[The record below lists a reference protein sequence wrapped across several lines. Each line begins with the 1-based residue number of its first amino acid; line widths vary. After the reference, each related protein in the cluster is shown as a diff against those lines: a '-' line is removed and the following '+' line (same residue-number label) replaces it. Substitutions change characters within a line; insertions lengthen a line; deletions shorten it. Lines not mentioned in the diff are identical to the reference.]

1 MHTNVGE
8 AIADLRNLRRALRQ
22 TCDNLE
28 LQVASSGTHPFAV
41 SREISV
47 SRGERQ
53 AAVYGS
59 MRELARREPTF
70 ALHVHVGFG
79 DPDEAIAVYNRMR
92 VHLPMLL
99 ALSANSPFWQGRDTG
114 LASSRTPLFQAF
126 PRVGVPRRFENFD
139 EWVSTVRHARL
150 LRGVPGSSF
159 LWWDVR
165 VQPRVGTIE
174 VRIMDAQVT
183 LEATRAL
190 VAMVQ
195 TLAKMEHEEA
205 WAELAS
211 RAAPEVH
218 DENRFLAARD
228 GVDVALIDPVQR
240 RRVPLRERM
249 DALCPACASTRRTSA
264 ASTTSSRST
273 TSTRRRAPATSCA
286 SRAARAPARAR
297 AAALRRVLERR
308 DGRRGRASLPH
319 PSAQAP
325 AFDTVRESATSRA
338 ATPGSSPLHAPS
350 CSRLHPFVT
359 ATAGTELRWAAAG
372 GRLLA
377 VVALALVCVWV
388 VAGGGTARGATGAFV
403 PGATPTPVPTEPTTP
418 ARSGMYHVWSCRT
431 PTGSPA
437 PLDGWTQGPD
447 VTAQGADL
455 SCEIDGSFGAW
466 AGRETGAGFAA
477 IEWMTPAGIT
487 PVSVVLRRSVRT
499 FIDPAAPSVNA
510 TASLRA
516 RYLGTSSSTARRSPT
531 RRPRSRRRRTVP
543 PRPPRS
549 SATPLTPRR

>member
-1 MHTNVGE
+1 MLVAPPGYNLAQAIDEVIPRLPVDVAQFFHRETHAAAVELSTTVHTNVGE

-70 ALHVHVGFG
+70 ALHVHVGFS

-139 EWVSTVRHARL
+139 EWVSTVDMLVSCEAF
-150 LRGVPGSSF
+150 PDPSF

-183 LEATRAL
+183 LDATRAL

-195 TLAKMEHEEA
+195 SLAKMEHEEA

-249 DALCPACASTRRTSA
+249 DALLPRLREHAQDLGCEHDLLAINELYETPGAGYQLRVARRTE
-264 ASTTSSRST
+264 RLPGLV
-273 TSTRRRAPATSCA
+273 RQLCA
-286 SRAARAPARAR
+286 
-297 AAALRRVLERR
+297 E
-308 DGRRGRASLPH
+308 
-319 PSAQAP
+319 
-325 AFDTVRESATSRA
+325 F
-338 ATPGSSPLHAPS
+338 
-350 CSRLHPFVT
+350 
-359 ATAGTELRWAAAG
+359 
-372 GRLLA
+372 
-377 VVALALVCVWV
+377 
-388 VAGGGTARGATGAFV
+388 
-403 PGATPTPVPTEPTTP
+403 
-418 ARSGMYHVWSCRT
+418 
-431 PTGSPA
+431 
-437 PLDGWTQGPD
+437 
-447 VTAQGADL
+447 
-455 SCEIDGSFGAW
+455 
-466 AGRETGAGFAA
+466 
-477 IEWMTPAGIT
+477 
-487 PVSVVLRRSVRT
+487 
-499 FIDPAAPSVNA
+499 
-510 TASLRA
+510 
-516 RYLGTSSSTARRSPT
+516 
-531 RRPRSRRRRTVP
+531 
-543 PRPPRS
+543 
-549 SATPLTPRR
+549 

>member
-1 MHTNVGE
+1 MGAPVTDQQQPAWASWPVRPGAPAWTIGVEEEVMLVAPPGYNLAQAIDEVIPRLPVDVAHYFHRETHAAAVELSTTVHTNVSE
-8 AIADLRNLRRALRQ
+8 AIGDLRNLRRALRQ

-70 ALHVHVGFG
+70 ALHVHVGFS
-79 DPDEAIAVYNRMR
+79 DPDEAIAVFNRMR

-126 PRVGVPRRFENFD
+126 PRVGIPRRFEDFD
-139 EWVSTVRHARL
+139 EWVGTVDMLVACEAF
-150 LRGVPGSSF
+150 PDPSF

-205 WAELAS
+205 WAEIAS

-240 RRVPLRERM
+240 RRVPLRERL
-249 DALCPACASTRRTSA
+249 DALMPR
-264 ASTTSSRST
+264 
-273 TSTRRRAPATSCA
+273 
-286 SRAARAPARAR
+286 
-297 AAALRRVLERR
+297 LRE
-308 DGRRGRASLPH
+308 H
-319 PSAQAP
+319 AQ
-325 AFDTVRESATSRA
+325 DLGCEQD
-338 ATPGSSPLHAPS
+338 
-350 CSRLHPFVT
+350 
-359 ATAGTELRWAAAG
+359 
-372 GRLLA
+372 LLA
-377 VVALALVCVWV
+377 VEELYE
-388 VAGGGTARGATGAFV
+388 T
-403 PGATPTPVPTEPTTP
+403 PGA
-418 ARSGMYHVWSCRT
+418 GY
-431 PTGSPA
+431 
-437 PLDGWTQGPD
+437 Q
-447 VTAQGADL
+447 
-455 SCEIDGSFGAW
+455 
-466 AGRETGAGFAA
+466 
-477 IEWMTPAGIT
+477 
-487 PVSVVLRRSVRT
+487 LRV
-499 FIDPAAPSVNA
+499 
-510 TASLRA
+510 
-516 RYLGTSSSTARRSPT
+516 ARRTERLPGLV
-531 RRPRSRRRRTVP
+531 RQLC
-543 PRPPRS
+543 
-549 SATPLTPRR
+549 AEF

>member
-1 MHTNVGE
+1 MGTPVTDQEQPAWATWPVRPDAPAWTIGVEEEVMLVAPPGYNLAQAIDEVIPRLPVDVAHFFHRETHAAAVELSTTVHTNVGE

-70 ALHVHVGFG
+70 ALHVHVGFS

-126 PRVGVPRRFENFD
+126 PRVGVPRRFEDFN
-139 EWVSTVRHARL
+139 EWVSTVDMLVSCEAF
-150 LRGVPGSSF
+150 PDPSF

-195 TLAKMEHEEA
+195 TLAKMEYEEA

-249 DALCPACASTRRTSA
+249 DALLPRLREHAQDLGCEQDLLAINDLYDTPGAGYQLRVARRTE
-264 ASTTSSRST
+264 RLPGLV
-273 TSTRRRAPATSCA
+273 RQLCA
-286 SRAARAPARAR
+286 
-297 AAALRRVLERR
+297 E
-308 DGRRGRASLPH
+308 
-319 PSAQAP
+319 
-325 AFDTVRESATSRA
+325 F
-338 ATPGSSPLHAPS
+338 
-350 CSRLHPFVT
+350 
-359 ATAGTELRWAAAG
+359 
-372 GRLLA
+372 
-377 VVALALVCVWV
+377 
-388 VAGGGTARGATGAFV
+388 
-403 PGATPTPVPTEPTTP
+403 
-418 ARSGMYHVWSCRT
+418 
-431 PTGSPA
+431 
-437 PLDGWTQGPD
+437 
-447 VTAQGADL
+447 
-455 SCEIDGSFGAW
+455 
-466 AGRETGAGFAA
+466 
-477 IEWMTPAGIT
+477 
-487 PVSVVLRRSVRT
+487 
-499 FIDPAAPSVNA
+499 
-510 TASLRA
+510 
-516 RYLGTSSSTARRSPT
+516 
-531 RRPRSRRRRTVP
+531 
-543 PRPPRS
+543 
-549 SATPLTPRR
+549 